1 MPHAQPYGLRIQMPN
16 YDAFE
21 GRASGGAGDGAAGAG
36 GGAGASAGTSGGGGA
51 FKITADSLVDFGDGK
66 PVKWGDTVDKDGGR
80 FMSSERFDRGVIY
93 LKGEAGKLQAAWDKY
108 HAGEGARPKQAEPAA
123 AAAHVDP
130 MADIRDLAMVDGR
143 TLEKLYKNLYAQGL
157 APIANLLASTIAE
170 VKGLKEGFGKFSK
183 TTGTL
188 AEREANNDF
197 ERMITDSY
205 SGVGDVKGLPNGAKI
220 DPANDFLRD
229 VAKDVYLSHEQSSW
243 REGEFPK
250 ALNAR
255 IEKMVG
261 FVRALDKQ
269 ALDAAK
275 EQKRVWVNPNRGGA
289 RGTGTGKF
297 KFQRG
302 ADVAKMFFDGA
313 ESART

>member
-1 MPHAQPYGLRIQMPN
+1 MPL
-16 YDAFE
+16 YDVATD
-21 GRASGGAGDGAAGAG
+21 GGAGGGDGAAGA
-36 GGAGASAGTSGGGGA
+36 GGGA

-80 FMSSERFDRGVIY
+80 FMSSERFDRGVTY

-205 SGVGDVKGLPNGAKI
+205 SGVGDIKGLPNGAKI
-220 DPANDFLRD
+220 DGANDFLRD

-289 RGTGTGKF
+289 RGTGKGQF

-302 ADVAKMFFDGA
+302 ADVAKMFFEGADGA
-313 ESART
+313 RT